1 MNVLTHDLE
10 QVAGGGA
17 AYDAGHAIG
26 AFIHDCV
33 DVFTQMGSM
42 YTPTL

>member
-1 MNVLTHDLE
+1 MKLLTHDLDR
-10 QVAGGGA
+10 VSGGSA
-17 AYDAGHAIG
+17 AYDAGHAVG

-33 DVFTQMGSM
+33 DVFTKMGSM